1 MKHVTFSFICLLSAK
16 CIAFSPQSQILHKRR
31 YGNVFQTVD
40 DEANYDDSTELISS
54 SPSDAGLSSQQVASP
69 LSTPRG
75 PPPQRVDPLVQSLTR
90 NDVNTESSQTANLPL
105 LGEVPLDGSI
115 VVLAPVALIAV
126 VGFILSI
133 KIGLESKDAL
143 VQQLDEINSV
153 LSQPPVKQ
161 TVVNESGCRGLCSDQ
176 SEQLYNMKGF
186 LEGLSKKKSTM
197 MEEL

>member
-1 MKHVTFSFICLLSAK
+1 M
-16 CIAFSPQSQILHKRR
+16 
-31 YGNVFQTVD
+31 
-40 DEANYDDSTELISS
+40 
-54 SPSDAGLSSQQVASP
+54 
-69 LSTPRG
+69 
-75 PPPQRVDPLVQSLTR
+75 
-90 NDVNTESSQTANLPL
+90 ANLPL

-161 TVVNESGCRGLCSDQ
+161 TIMDDLGGCRGLCSDQ
-176 SEQLYNMKGF
+176 GEQLNNMKGF
-186 LEGLSKKKSTM
+186 LEGISKKKSTM
-197 MEEL
+197 MDKL